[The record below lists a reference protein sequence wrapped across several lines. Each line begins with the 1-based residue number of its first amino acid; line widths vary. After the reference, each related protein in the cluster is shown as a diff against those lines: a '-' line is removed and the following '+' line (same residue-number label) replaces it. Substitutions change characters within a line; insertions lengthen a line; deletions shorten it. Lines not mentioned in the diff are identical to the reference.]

1 MSPQSRLCEPLRP
14 QCQERRL
21 MGTPPGEPLLQGDPD
36 AAWRAPASPFPLCPC
51 TCSARRDRPPPAEPR
66 VRESPPQVGPASCG
80 APVLFLGA
88 SSREW
93 WGRGRHASHPKQC
106 LRVAIRWLACL
117 LPASPQTGCSA
128 VLRFELS
135 PHPLPSGN
143 PGYPGIQQ
151 PWFAMCWLPVLC
163 RTVQVQVTPASLPRQ
178 QHPAPGMG
186 FPGLQPA
193 SCLIGSAGV
202 R

>member
-36 AAWRAPASPFPLCPC
+36 AAWRVPASPFPLCPC

-66 VRESPPQVGPASCG
+66 VRESPPQVGSASCG

-93 WGRGRHASHPKQC
+93 WGRGRHASHPKQR
-106 LRVAIRWLACL
+106 LRVAIRWLTCL
-117 LPASPQTGCSA
+117 LPGPAALLSLGLNSALILYLPGTRATRASSNLGSPCAGS
-128 VLRFELS
+128 LS
-135 PHPLPSGN
+135 SVE
-143 PGYPGIQQ
+143 QSK
-151 PWFAMCWLPVLC
+151 CK
-163 RTVQVQVTPASLPRQ
+163 
-178 QHPAPGMG
+178 
-186 FPGLQPA
+186 
-193 SCLIGSAGV
+193 
-202 R
+202 